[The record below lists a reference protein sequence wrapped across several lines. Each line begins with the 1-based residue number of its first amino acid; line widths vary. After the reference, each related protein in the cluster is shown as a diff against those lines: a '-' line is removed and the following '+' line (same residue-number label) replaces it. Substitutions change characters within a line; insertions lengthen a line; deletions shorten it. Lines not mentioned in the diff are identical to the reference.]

1 MLVKEDGV
9 KFINNKESTLLQ
21 DRFLGSLIGLFFIT
35 GISYFDLKAQD
46 NIEVPAVTVIPE
58 EVTQESKEKV
68 KEDPLKDLPQTG
80 VIASVGGAGRGT
92 QVTGFGSVNLED
104 KTEIPI
110 AGSVVRS
117 GNSWI
122 VKVKNNVDKSL
133 TVNTV
138 LKQFKDVSKAVQSK
152 YITFSLAGKEE
163 ETREVS
169 NSFSADGCTL
179 EITSWSK

>member
-80 VIASVGGAGRGT
+80 VIA
-92 QVTGFGSVNLED
+92 LED

-110 AGSVVRS
+110 TGSVVRS